1 MTRLYSRVTLPPL
14 VTLAELKTHLRI
26 TDTAHDADVAQKLA
40 AAQEGILSVIGTSA
54 DPAWTSSTA
63 PLEVKNYILI
73 LATHYYE
80 HRGDELERDQ
90 AAIWSTI
97 QHGLAF
103 YRDPAIG

>member
-14 VTLAELKTHLRI
+14 VTLAEMKTHLRI

-40 AAQEGILSVIGTSA
+40 AGQEGILSWLGTSA
-54 DPAWTSSTA
+54 DPAWTTDTA
-63 PLEVKNYILI
+63 PEEIKNYIRI
-73 LATHYYE
+73 LTTHYYE
-80 HRGDELERDQ
+80 HRGDELERDK

-97 QHGLAF
+97 QEGLAF